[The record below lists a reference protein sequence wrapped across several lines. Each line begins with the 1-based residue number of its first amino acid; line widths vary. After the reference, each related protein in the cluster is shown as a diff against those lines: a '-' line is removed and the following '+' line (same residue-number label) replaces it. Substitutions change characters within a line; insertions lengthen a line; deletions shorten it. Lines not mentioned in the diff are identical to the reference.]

1 MATNPQTPAQPS
13 GPEIWPG
20 VYLRD
25 AQVNVTALDKRL
37 EDTLRY
43 LGIAHQALFAKPLVI
58 TSGADGQHVLGSA
71 HYKWLAVD
79 IRTADLPV
87 DAELLFGAVLS
98 FAAPF
103 FGFRCYDERV
113 GPGGAHWHLE
123 IPEGG
128 GS

>member
-1 MATNPQTPAQPS
+1 M
-13 GPEIWPG
+13 PG
-20 VYLRD
+20 VELRD
-25 AQVNVTALDKRL
+25 EKVNVTTLDLRMIRALG
-37 EDTLRY
+37 Y
-43 LGIAHQALFAKPLVI
+43 LGIAHQALFAKPLVV

-71 HYKWLAVD
+71 HYKNLAVD
-79 IRTADLPV
+79 IRSADLPV